1 MVAHFFDDLKKH
13 RFLPVLFYAGSR
25 PVVLAQTLL
34 IVIILAIFSTNA
46 AWAQQV
52 LHATTKYEPSRATA
66 REVLESLGKSKSIVF
81 AYDEASLKL
90 DASIVIPR
98 KYMTVKE
105 ILDLLSVQLDME
117 YELHGKQIVLKKRRD
132 AKYTVSGYVR
142 DAASGEELIGA
153 TIYVKEIP
161 TAGALTN
168 TYGFYSI
175 TLPEG
180 NYTVIAQYIGYNA
193 QPSDI
198 TLTQNVKHDFALQSN
213 ASELEE
219 VVITAE
225 KKGADIETP
234 EMSVNK
240 LSISTIKKM
249 PVVLGEVDVIKSI
262 LQLPGVTNSG
272 EGSGGFNVRG
282 GATDQNLILLDEAVV
297 FNSSHLFGFFS
308 VFNSDVIKDLKLYK
322 GGIPARFGGRASSVL
337 DIYQKEGNNREYHVT
352 GGVGTVSARLA
363 AEGPI
368 VQDKS
373 SFIVAGRASYA
384 HLFLKLTDNKSSAY
398 FYDLNAKLSYNL
410 NANNSVFLSGYFG
423 RDFFNA
429 GTAFKIVYGNSLFN
443 ARWNHVFSD
452 KIFSNLSVIY
462 NDYYYGMEFTDFKW
476 DSGIKNYNIK
486 YDFDHFLSN
495 TINLN
500 YGVSALRYDF
510 NPGTVTPVGTSLSVN
525 PEQLQKKYAYEPAV
539 YINASHKL
547 TDALSVN
554 YGVRYSMFY
563 RVGEEEMNTYA
574 NNQPVLF
581 NSELQ
586 IYEKATPTGTIKYGS
601 GKTIKNFGNLEPRLA
616 VSYSINQDQAI
627 KASYSR
633 MAQYIHLLSNAAAAS
648 PLDVWTPS
656 GNYIKPQLVDQ
667 YALGY
672 FRNLKE
678 GDYSIETETFYK
690 TGKNRIDYIDGAN
703 LIANRA
709 IEQVVLNGETRSYGL
724 ELLLRKN
731 EGKLQG
737 WISYTLSRADQR
749 TPGRTTEELG
759 INNGEWYRAN
769 YDKLHNLSITGSYT
783 LTRKW
788 AFGAIM
794 TYQTGRAVTYPKGQ
808 YVYQGIKIPSYG
820 LRNENTLPA
829 YHHLDVSATYTPK
842 PDRKTGWRGEWVFS
856 VYNLYNR
863 QNAASISF
871 QQNQESGSNE
881 ARRFSIF
888 GIVPSVTYN
897 FKF

>member
-1 MVAHFFDDLKKH
+1 MVM
-13 RFLPVLFYAGSR
+13 
-25 PVVLAQTLL
+25 
-34 IVIILAIFSTNA
+34 VIALVAFSINA
-46 AWAQQV
+46 ARSQDV
-52 LHATTKYEPSRATA
+52 LYATTKYEPSRSTA
-66 REVLESLGKSKSIVF
+66 REVLESLGKSKSILF

-90 DASIVIPR
+90 DTSILIPR
-98 KYMTVKE
+98 RYMTVKE
-105 ILDLLSVQLDME
+105 ILDLLSEQLDME

-142 DAASGEELIGA
+142 DADSGEELIGA
-153 TIYVKEIP
+153 TVSVKEVP
-161 TAGALTN
+161 TAGAVTN
-168 TYGFYSI
+168 PYGFYSI

-180 NYTVIAQYIGYNA
+180 NYTVVAQYIGYGA
-193 QPSDI
+193 QSSDI
-198 TLTQNVKHDFALQSN
+198 ALTQSVKHDFVLQSN
-213 ASELEE
+213 ASQLEE
-219 VVITAE
+219 VVVTAE

-272 EGSGGFNVRG
+272 EGSSGFNVRG

-337 DIYQKEGNNREYHVT
+337 DIYQKEGNSKEHHVT
-352 GGVGTVSARLA
+352 GGIGTVSARLL

-373 SFIVAGRASYA
+373 SFVVAGRASYA

-398 FYDLNAKLSYNL
+398 FYDLNAKLNHKI
-410 NANNSVFLSGYFG
+410 NDNNGVFLSGYFG
-423 RDFFNA
+423 RDFFKA

-443 ARWNHVFSD
+443 ARWNHIFSD

-486 YDFDHFLSN
+486 YDFEHFLSN

-500 YGVSALRYDF
+500 YGVSVLRYDF
-510 NPGTVTPVGTSLSVN
+510 NPGTVNPVGASSGVN
-525 PEQLQKKYAYEPAV
+525 PEQLQRKYAYEPALYV
-539 YINASHKL
+539 NASHKI
-547 TDALSVN
+547 TTALSVN

-563 RVGEEEMNTYA
+563 RVGEEEVNTYA

-581 NSELQ
+581 NSDLQ
-586 IYEKATPTGTIKYGS
+586 IYEKATPTGVIKYSS

-616 VSYSINQDQAI
+616 VSYSINQDQSV

-633 MAQYIHLLSNAAAAS
+633 MAQYIHLLSNAASAS

-678 GDYSIETETFYK
+678 GDYSIEVESFYK

-709 IEQVVLNGETRSYGL
+709 IEQVILNGETRSYGL

-749 TPGRTTEELG
+749 TPGRTPEEPG
-759 INNGEWYRAN
+759 INNGKWYRAN
-769 YDKLHNLSITGSYT
+769 YDKLHNLSITASYT

-794 TYQTGRAVTYPKGQ
+794 TYQTGRAVTFPKGQ
-808 YVYQGIKIPSYG
+808 YVYQGINVPSYG

-871 QQNQESGSNE
+871 QQNQESGLNE
-881 ARRFSIF
+881 AKRFSIF